1 MRYLQR
7 DQAGKVVGHF
17 ANLQTRR
24 DGQVYA
30 DELVSDDHPD
40 LVAWEAAREEA
51 RRLAREQSPSK
62 TIPRLEQLVAAL
74 AKQVADLE
82 EQAKGRRG

>member
-17 ANLQTRR
+17 ACEQT
-24 DGQVYA
+24 YA
-30 DELVSDDHPD
+30 TELVPDDHPD

-51 RRLAREQSPSK
+51 RRQAREQSPSK
-62 TIPRLEQLVAAL
+62 TIPRLEQRVAQL
-74 AKQVADLE
+74 EQRVADLE
-82 EQAKGRRG
+82 ELVKARG